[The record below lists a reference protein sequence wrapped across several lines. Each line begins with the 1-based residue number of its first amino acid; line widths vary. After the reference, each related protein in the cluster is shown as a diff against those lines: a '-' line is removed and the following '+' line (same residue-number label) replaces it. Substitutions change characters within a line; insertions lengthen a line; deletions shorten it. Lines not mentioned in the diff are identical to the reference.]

1 MFFFR
6 CLDSAHI
13 HRLVQL
19 LPKENVLLLRNIIAM
34 LHHIQLSAEHN
45 QMNSFNL
52 AVCIAHSCLWNSN
65 QQSQEKDAKKVS
77 MLYYYQFI
85 IISAE
90 YRSIRL
96 NHHYYISKNIG
107 KCKCNSKLNL
117 YTGV

>member
-1 MFFFR
+1 MFYFR

-34 LHHIQLSAEHN
+34 LYHIQLSAEHN

-65 QQSQEKDAKKVS
+65 QQSQEKDVKKVS
-77 MLYYYQFI
+77 VLYPIYYNIWGVPLKSSSLHFK
-85 IISAE
+85 E
-90 YRSIRL
+90 YR
-96 NHHYYISKNIG
+96 KM
-107 KCKCNSKLNL
+107 
-117 YTGV
+117 